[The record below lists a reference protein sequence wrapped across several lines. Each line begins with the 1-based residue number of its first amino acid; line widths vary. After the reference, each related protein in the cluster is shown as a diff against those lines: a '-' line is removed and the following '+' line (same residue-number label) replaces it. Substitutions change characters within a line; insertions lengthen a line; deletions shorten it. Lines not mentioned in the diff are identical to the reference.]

1 MNALRSLNRRRFL
14 QSTGFL
20 ALSFPVSLD
29 LAFGAEKSG
38 KLPGSL
44 ADNPMLSAWLRINAD
59 KSVTLLIGK
68 VELGQ
73 GALTAIG
80 QVCADELVVN
90 YDRLR
95 VISGDTA
102 LSPNEGTTSGS
113 QTMSDGA
120 TAVREASAEGREFL
134 LDLAALKLGQPDP
147 AEFRGLRR

>member
-20 ALSFPVSLD
+20 ALSFPISLD

-73 GALTAIG
+73 GAEAIG
-80 QVCADELVVN
+80 PGEQRLDEHRGRTAQARHRSQARDRDPTRHGRYVTMPLWAVV
-90 YDRLR
+90 
-95 VISGDTA
+95 S
-102 LSPNEGTTSGS
+102 SP
-113 QTMSDGA
+113 
-120 TAVREASAEGREFL
+120 R
-134 LDLAALKLGQPDP
+134 
-147 AEFRGLRR
+147 